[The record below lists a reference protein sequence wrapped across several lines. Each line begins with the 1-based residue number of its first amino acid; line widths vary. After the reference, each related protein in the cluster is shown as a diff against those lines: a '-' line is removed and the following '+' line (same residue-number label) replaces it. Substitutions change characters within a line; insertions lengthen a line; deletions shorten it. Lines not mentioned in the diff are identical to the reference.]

1 MASKYKRHSTGG
13 RYKQRS
19 ASDLGSGAI
28 KAQADVVVNSLK
40 LQQARS
46 SEYASDYVQGMKGVE
61 QTEEW
66 NSNLLSKLEDDVYQ
80 NKRDAIKVRQQREV
94 EALEGKAKE
103 YGKQAEFWKDFS
115 TTYSK
120 QWGKLAQGAI
130 DLKQRADADQQLTE
144 FYNSENWQK
153 LTDIDGPVL
162 DVYLK
167 GIKANKGNPNAQQ
180 AIVELVSGLNRFARV
195 DALQEMK
202 KRIPDL
208 LDNLAAKLQENG
220 KAWNKDTIAADVQSL
235 STQIQQQYG
244 LANTREGYAF
254 NKHMMLAAAGRIK
267 TESENERVRKDKIKL
282 DSSVKN
288 VYSILKNIDDLYPA
302 GITNAKEKKHADN
315 LVKVALSK
323 AYLQAK
329 NSWRKDSNGKV
340 IKGLGGYNPMEVL
353 RVFAEDY
360 SNYDSSHDGI
370 RAVIGK
376 MTDPDNPDQ
385 TIEDRYKGVKG
396 KAKLEQMAHDISS
409 GIAKKSKKKRKEV
422 HAAKDEALVI
432 ETIDLIKTA
441 DFTTKDGQDKL
452 NELAKRTK
460 GFPNSSKLVQGALAF
475 KYNELNLNS
484 LYSSLSQAFANGD
497 KDFIASVAPYLPA
510 AAKEFYMGEA
520 EKVERFYSIFPKET
534 INSEKSGVTQKVNSS
549 TLELSNAEM
558 GAAKQLYEQQL
569 MNFAIDYMTNNPNAQ
584 DTDIRQYASQKA
596 KEALNSGAGVWRI
609 ITDPSGKGTFAA
621 FVQDEIEWVNGKG
634 RHNPLYSGL
643 WRNDRLKRGMG
654 VPSNEF
660 EQKLLEHGLEGLL
673 NHKDH
678 GILWNLVNIDDVDV
692 WLKKTIRG
700 ETIGT
705 HPAVEALYK
714 SQLRPGYSGE
724 SYSRTQIMN
733 IIAQKATSKR
743 IEEYSTPSFR
753 GSTGE
758 TKVNTAKPRTVMK
771 ESELKDQE
779 YYIEENNY
787 IPQGQLDKAEHA
799 INSSKVN
806 IPNYRQYSVSDQ
818 TALGALL
825 WSAGED
831 GKLPW
836 SKQLED
842 LYSKSTELGVSPTEL
857 IDGDPN
863 IINYNY
869 FSPLPRFR
877 TTTVRPR

>member
-1 MASKYKRHSTGG
+1 MARISQRQSTGG
-13 RYKQRS
+13 RFKQRS

-28 KAQADVVVNSLK
+28 KKQADVVVNSLK

-80 NKRDAIKVRQQREV
+80 NKRDAIKVRQKREV
-94 EALEGKAKE
+94 ESLQGKAKE
-103 YGKQAEFWKDFS
+103 YGKQAEFWKNFS

-120 QWGKLAQGAI
+120 QWGKLAQGAT
-130 DLKQRADADQQLTE
+130 DLGQRIQADKQLTE
-144 FYNSENWQK
+144 FYASENWQK
-153 LTDIDGPVL
+153 LADIEGPVL
-162 DVYLK
+162 DIYLK
-167 GIKANKGNPNAQQ
+167 GIKANKDNPKSQQ
-180 AIVELVSGLNRFARV
+180 AIVELVSGLNHFARV

-208 LDNLAAKLQENG
+208 LENLAAKLREND
-220 KAWNKDTIAADVQSL
+220 KAWNKDTIAAHAQSL
-235 STQIQQQYG
+235 SNQIQIQYG
-244 LANTREGYAF
+244 LANTREGFAF
-254 NKHMMLAAAGRIK
+254 NKHMMLNASDLIK
-267 TESENERVRKDKIKL
+267 TERENERVRKDKIKF
-282 DSSVKN
+282 DTSVQN
-288 VYSILKNIDDLYPA
+288 VHSLLKNIDDLYPA

-323 AYLQAK
+323 AYIQAK
-329 NSWRKDSNGKV
+329 SSWRKDSNGKV
-340 IKGLGGYNPMEVL
+340 VKGLSGYNPMQIL
-353 RVFAEDY
+353 RVFAEEY

-370 RAVIGK
+370 REMIGK
-376 MTDPDNPDQ
+376 MPDPDNPYQ
-385 TIEDRYKGVKG
+385 TFEDRYKNIKG
-396 KAKLEQMAHDISS
+396 KANLEQMAHDISS
-409 GIAKKSKKKRKEV
+409 GLAKKSEKKRKDA
-422 HAAKDEALVI
+422 HAVKDEALVI

-452 NELAKRTK
+452 KELEKRTE

-475 KYNELNLNS
+475 KYNELNINS

-497 KDFIASVAPYLPA
+497 RDHIASVVPYLPA

-520 EKVERFYSIFPKET
+520 EKVERFYSIFPKES

-569 MNFAIDYMTNNPNAQ
+569 MNFAIDYMTNNPKAQ

-609 ITDPSGKGTFAA
+609 IKDPSGKGTFAA

-678 GILWNLVNIDDVDV
+678 GILWNLVNIDDVDK

-714 SQLRPGYSGE
+714 SQLRPGYSGRK
-724 SYSRTQIMN
+724 YTRTEIMN
-733 IIAQKATSKR
+733 IIAEKATSKR
-743 IEEYSTPSFR
+743 TEEYSTPNFR
-753 GSTGE
+753 GSEGS
-758 TKVNTAKPRTVMK
+758 TKVTTTKPRTEMK
-771 ESELKDQE
+771 ESELKDQK

-787 IPQGQLDKAEHA
+787 IPQGQLDKAEHYVNA
-799 INSSKVN
+799 SKVN

-869 FSPLPRFR
+869 FSLPRFR
-877 TTTVRPR
+877 ITTVRPR